1 MEASNAICDS
11 LNRMSPDNEVDKQ
24 LPAAEEDFSEKV
36 SEVPLSGSEIAGSNG
51 TPEIA
56 DRLEDGRTSNSLNDA
71 LLDKTTV
78 HAETNGSITSKEL
91 KVKQIDQS
99 KNPKPQKGEGKMK
112 NENCSSPKHTVTML
126 KKKDP
131 KGTDTNSSPSNGSL
145 ASDSHPKQSFAL
157 GMRSKSTNDREVS
170 DSKSKPTPNI
180 RTTKPSGKCDA
191 ASSAMNVLQ
200 SEGLME
206 KTKLNSLKKS
216 HPSKAEGS
224 TESALS
230 PRAGEA
236 KPQRVGTLPFYNFSF
251 RCDQR
256 AEKRKEFYSKLE
268 EKIHAKEVEK
278 SNMRAKTKETQE
290 AEIKMLR
297 KSLTFKATPMPSF
310 YQEPPPPKPELK
322 KIPPTRAK
330 SPKFGRKKS
339 SPSKDSEGNSDHN
352 SRPGRLSLDE
362 KLTPDNT
369 ARGPPPHLK
378 KPQRKSLPRLPSE
391 KTVISNESASCTSF
405 TETTASHKTTL
416 PNEKIEIVSNVQEGA
431 PNAEPSHTEVKVDNV
446 PLVEDHA
453 QVTLVQDSV
462 ALEN

>member
-99 KNPKPQKGEGKMK
+99 KNPKPQKGE
-112 NENCSSPKHTVTML
+112 
-126 KKKDP
+126 
-131 KGTDTNSSPSNGSL
+131 
-145 ASDSHPKQSFAL
+145 DSHPKQSFAL